1 MRKVLCLLTLAA
13 MSCLSVFAQN
23 PRFELFGDY
32 SYMQFNP
39 TVNGLQSRALNG
51 GGGGIQFNMG
61 RYFGIKG
68 EFQGYGSTQWTTTVT
83 APIGTPNGIIPV
95 GTYKSNGNM
104 FTYLFGPVVKFPAKH
119 FVPFGEILFG
129 GSNTNGYASL
139 TDAIVAGG
147 GTINRGSTQHPFT
160 MAIGGGLDVAAT
172 KHVSFRLAEL
182 DYVLTR
188 YTNPLTQTNNQN
200 NFRYVGGIIF
210 TFGGE

>member
-1 MRKVLCLLTLAA
+1 MKTVLCLLTLVA

-23 PRFELFGDY
+23 PKFELFGDY

-119 FVPFGEILFG
+119 IVPFGELLFG

-172 KHVSFRLAEL
+172 KHVSFRLAEV